1 MSVFT
6 ICGVSL
12 ICAIAVLMLREY
24 NSRSRAHLLTLVG
37 IITLSTFGVLLFY
50 GEIKELFSLL
60 ETSSLSRYSSVVIKS
75 FGVAFVVEL
84 CSDILRELESDRI
97 AKSLEFAGKAE
108 ILLLCIGPIKDL
120 VGYAFSLKIQAV

>member
-24 NSRSRAHLLTLVG
+24 NSRSIAHLLTLVG